1 MASLDGLRAD
11 VREAALR
18 LVQEARAA
26 GVPVVVASTTRTP
39 AEQDRLCRT
48 GYSRLCGDTSAHTM
62 GLAFDV
68 ALLDSGGRPAWP
80 TDDAGL
86 ARWERVGALGE
97 ALGLVWG
104 GRWRSPDWPHFQAR
118 DAQKKVNARIAGGA
132 SWRALALALGA
143 AAVAW
148 AILRGPRRAR
158 RRRAR

>member
-1 MASLDGLRAD
+1 
-11 VREAALR
+11 
-18 LVQEARAA
+18 
-26 GVPVVVASTTRTP
+26 
-39 AEQDRLCRT
+39 
-48 GYSRLCGDTSAHTM
+48 M

-158 RRRAR
+158 RARSR